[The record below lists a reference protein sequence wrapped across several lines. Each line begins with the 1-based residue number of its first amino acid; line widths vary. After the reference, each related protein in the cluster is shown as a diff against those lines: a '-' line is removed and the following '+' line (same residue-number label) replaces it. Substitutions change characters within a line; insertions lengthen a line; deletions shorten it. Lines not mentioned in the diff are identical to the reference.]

1 MQEQA
6 TPDLP
11 AAHAEIRLHHSSGSS
26 SRGCSGPLDD
36 DSPEMGDD
44 RVSPSPQ
51 LPQVADGAVHDDSK
65 RRLSWTPEV
74 RWGRLSQAAVAQAGS
89 LEGPPATHF
98 PEEPTA
104 VGAHPIST
112 PLAALPPTHLEEGH
126 GEDAAGKQAHPVS
139 PFVGITIHPT
149 LAPSLGPSPL
159 AHRYSV
165 GCDDSPVASPVPAES
180 ASSMGDSMLLS
191 PSLMGTQQAESGFTV
206 GNASP
211 SHPPTAG
218 SPHFGRGTAS
228 TVEGPAI
235 ARSGSKLS
243 EASTGNSS
251 RMRALPPEASMSQSR
266 RDPSRRASIEVSRRP
281 TAGGPAASPTLGLS
295 PGGNQREGPVP
306 EPSGGSGSEKK
317 KGVAAYLSKKL
328 SGTGKATKQAAPS
341 TPVLQKPSVHA
352 SVREGTDEG
361 PAGAAGK
368 PKKSGWRGFG
378 NARK

>member
-1 MQEQA
+1 MALASTKHDWLMHDVSQYLLLVIA
-6 TPDLP
+6 WHPSACAPIDAALLP
-11 AAHAEIRLHHSSGSS
+11 EIR
-26 SRGCSGPLDD
+26 CPIN
-36 DSPEMGDD
+36 P
-44 RVSPSPQ
+44 P
-51 LPQVADGAVHDDSK
+51 DSK

-112 PLAALPPTHLEEGH
+112 PVAALPPTHLEEGH

-281 TAGGPAASPTLGLS
+281 TAGGPASPTLGLS

-306 EPSGGSGSEKK
+306 EPN
-317 KGVAAYLSKKL
+317 
-328 SGTGKATKQAAPS
+328 
-341 TPVLQKPSVHA
+341 
-352 SVREGTDEG
+352 EG